1 MSPTLEKI
9 AAAPQDYPFDVD
21 TLGECRIASPVRK
34 HEFVPDGVRVLMGAD
49 VPLLGWLR
57 ERLGHEPS
65 FERAG
70 PKAKIF
76 HDPSWTRAGILTAG
90 GLCPGLNNVI
100 KLRDGEKLSG
110 GRQQKLY
117 WH

>member
-9 AAAPQDYPFDVD
+9 AATPQDYPFDVD

-34 HEFVPDGVRVLMGAD
+34 HEFVPDGARVLMSAD

-57 ERLGHEPS
+57 EKLGREPS

-70 PKAKIF
+70 PRRRSSTTPAG
-76 HDPSWTRAGILTAG
+76 RARASSRRAASAPASTT
-90 GLCPGLNNVI
+90 
-100 KLRDGEKLSG
+100 
-110 GRQQKLY
+110 
-117 WH
+117 

>member
-9 AAAPQDYPFDVD
+9 AATPQDYPFDVD

-34 HEFVPDGVRVLMGAD
+34 HEFVPDGARVLMSED
-49 VPLLGWLR
+49 VPLLDWLR
-57 ERLGHEPS
+57 EKLGREPS

-90 GLCPGLNNVI
+90 GL
-100 KLRDGEKLSG
+100 S
-110 GRQQKLY
+110 
-117 WH
+117 